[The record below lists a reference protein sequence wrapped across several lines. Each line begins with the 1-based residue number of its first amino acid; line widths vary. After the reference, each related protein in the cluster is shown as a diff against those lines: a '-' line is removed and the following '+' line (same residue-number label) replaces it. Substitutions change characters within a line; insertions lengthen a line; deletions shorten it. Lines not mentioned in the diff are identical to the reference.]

1 MKFHIT
7 LQREPQVGYVARCL
21 GLPGAMSQGETEEE
35 DVANVKDVILTI
47 LDMMREQDESVPSEP
62 AEIRELVVA

>member
-7 LQREPQVGYVARCL
+7 LQREPQGGYVVRCL
-21 GLPGAMSQGETEEE
+21 GLPGAMSQGETEQEAA
-35 DVANVKDVILTI
+35 ANVKDAILTI
-47 LDMMREQDESVPSEP
+47 LDMIRQQGESVPSEP